1 MSKTSRNG
9 FLFLCPY
16 SYTNVFVWG
25 KSVRHFNYALKKEM
39 VCWTEVIYWHD
50 VCTNSV
56 VTLKD
61 FFYFIYSSVGIC
73 ASYSYLGFHCEIQP
87 YWFLWGYIP
96 YKGHSVYLE
105 RAFLLPASNLSPLNL
120 MSAPHSRL
128 LELSQRK
135 ITLSNEQ
142 LDLSNIK
149 WILIVVADA
158 KKNNSAT

>member
-1 MSKTSRNG
+1 MDFCFYVRILIPT
-9 FLFLCPY
+9 FLSGEKRSPFQLC
-16 SYTNVFVWG
+16 
-25 KSVRHFNYALKKEM
+25 LKKRDGLLNGGNILARC
-39 VCWTEVIYWHD
+39 VHKFCCDTER
-50 VCTNSV
+50 
-56 VTLKD
+56 
-61 FFYFIYSSVGIC
+61 FFFIYSSVGIC